1 LFKQYEK
8 RGLTAIPLP
17 HPVIKLKQK
26 LQILIHF
33 IRKNEHLIVEIINT
47 NLIIDFYN
55 CRTRHRGGPQ
65 NNSRLWKKNR
75 YLASGSFREKQSCLR
90 SHHLVLWSLGTL
102 TGQ

>member
-55 CRTRHRGGPQ
+55 CQLKGTKG
-65 NNSRLWKKNR
+65 
-75 YLASGSFREKQSCLR
+75 EKSWY
-90 SHHLVLWSLGTL
+90 V
-102 TGQ
+102 